1 MEDIRRVTLVTLIAP
16 IAWGSTYLVTQ
27 TLLPPDRP
35 LFAGLVRAL
44 PVGLLLLAWRRELPQ
59 GSWWWRAALLGVLN
73 IGAFFA
79 LIFLAAYHLPGGLAA
94 TMTAVSPIVVML
106 LAWWWADEHPRP
118 RALAGGLVGLAGVAL
133 LVRQAGFAADA
144 VGVLAALGAVATSAV
159 GFTLVR
165 RWTPP
170 TDLLTF
176 TSWQLVAGGLVLLP
190 AALLVEGAP
199 PAVDGAALLGFAY
212 LGIVGTGLAYVA
224 WFTGVRRLGAGPT
237 ALIGLVN
244 PVVGTLLGVAFAAE
258 AFGPRQLAGMT
269 MVLGGVLAGQPAA
282 VALLRRRR
290 RPAAEPTPTQAQ
302 TQAQAVAGSADGDG
316 DLVGELP
323 LGGVG
328 DPELVGAGAPGLDVG
343 GEGAVGDLRRHGEG
357 HPGAALAPLHLQD
370 RAVAARVAPGEVDL
384 LHR

>member
-1 MEDIRRVTLVTLIAP
+1 MSSVEDIRRITLVTLIAP
-16 IAWGSTYLVTQ
+16 VAWGSTYLVTQ
-27 TLLPPDRP
+27 TFLPPDRP

-44 PVGLLLLAWRRELPQ
+44 PVGLLLLAWRRELPS
-59 GSWWWRAALLGVLN
+59 GIWWWRAALLGVLN

-79 LIFLAAYHLPGGLAA
+79 LIFLAAFHLPGGLAA

-133 LVRQAGFAADA
+133 LVRQAGLAADA

-190 AALLVEGAP
+190 VALLVEGAP
-199 PAVDGAALLGFAY
+199 PAVDGPALLGFLY
-212 LGIVGTGLAYVA
+212 LGLVGTALAYVA
-224 WFTGVRRLGAGPT
+224 WFAGVRRLGAGPT

-244 PVVGTLLGVAFAAE
+244 PVVGTLLGVAFAGE
-258 AFGPRQLAGMT
+258 VFGWRQLLGMA

-282 VALLRRRR
+282 VALLRRRAR
-290 RPAAEPTPTQAQ
+290 RGSAASV
-302 TQAQAVAGSADGDG
+302 VARTGSADGDG
-316 DLVGELP
+316 DLVGDPP

-328 DPELVGAGAPGLDVG
+328 DPELVGAGATGLDVG
-343 GEGAVGDLRRHGEG
+343 REGAARHLGGDREG
-357 HPGAALAPLHLQD
+357 DPRAAVEPLHLQD
-370 RAVAARVAPGEVDL
+370 RAVAARVAAGEVDL

>member
-1 MEDIRRVTLVTLIAP
+1 MEDIRRVTLFTMIAP

-44 PVGLLLLAWRRELPQ
+44 PVGLLLLAWRRELPR
-59 GSWWWRAALLGVLN
+59 GSWWWRAGLLGVLN

-106 LAWWWADEHPRP
+106 LAWWWAAERPRP
-118 RALAGGLVGLAGVAL
+118 AGLLGGLVGLVGVAL
-133 LVRQAGFAADA
+133 LVREAGFAADP
-144 VGVLAALGAVATSAV
+144 VGVAAALGAVATSAV

-190 AALLVEGAP
+190 VALLVEGAP
-199 PAVDGAALLGFAY
+199 PEIDGRALVGFAY
-212 LGIVGTGLAYVA
+212 LGLVGTGLAYLA

-244 PVVGTLLGVAFAAE
+244 PVVGTLLGVAVAGE
-258 AFGPRQLAGMT
+258 AFGWSQLAGMA

-282 VALLRRRR
+282 TSMLRS
-290 RPAAEPTPTQAQ
+290 RPRWTRSGT
-302 TQAQAVAGSADGDG
+302 TSADGDR
-316 DLVGELP
+316 DAVGELA
-323 LGGVG
+323 LGGVC
-328 DPELVGAGAPGLDVG
+328 DAEPVGPRATGLDVG
-343 GEGAVGDLRRHGEG
+343 REAAAGDLGGHRERHPLTTVES
-357 HPGAALAPLHLQD
+357 LHLQD
-370 RAVAARVAPGEVDL
+370 RAVAAGVGAGEVDL
-384 LHR
+384 LHRRD

>member
-16 IAWGSTYLVTQ
+16 VAWGSTYLVTQ

-106 LAWWWADEHPRP
+106 LAWWWADEQPRP
-118 RALAGGLVGLAGVAL
+118 RALVGGLVGLAGVAV
-133 LVRQAGFAADA
+133 LVRQAGFAADT

-199 PAVDGAALLGFAY
+199 PPVDGAALLGFAY
-212 LGIVGTGLAYVA
+212 LGLVGTGLAYVA

-244 PVVGTLLGVAFAAE
+244 PVVGTLLGVAFVGE
-258 AFGPRQLAGMT
+258 VFGLRQLLGMI

-282 VALLRRRR
+282 VALFGRRRR
-290 RPAAEPTPTQAQ
+290 RGGEAGRSLGAAA
-302 TQAQAVAGSADGDG
+302 SADGDG
-316 DLVGELP
+316 DP
-323 LGGVG
+323 VG
-328 DPELVGAGAPGLDVG
+328 DLALGSVGDAELVGAGAPGLDVG
-343 GEGAVGDLRRHGEG
+343 REGAAGDLRRHGKG
-357 HPGAALAPLHLQD
+357 DPGAAVEPLHLQD
-370 RAVAARVAPGEVDL
+370 RTVAARVAAGEVDL

>member
-1 MEDIRRVTLVTLIAP
+1 MEDIRRVTLFTLIAP

-44 PVGLLLLAWRRELPQ
+44 PVGLLLLAWRRELPR

-94 TMTAVSPIVVML
+94 TMTAVSPVVVML
-106 LAWWWADEHPRP
+106 LAWWWAAETPRV
-118 RALAGGLVGLAGVAL
+118 AGLIGGLVGLVGVGL
-133 LVRQAGFAADA
+133 LVREAGFAADP
-144 VGVLAALGAVATSAV
+144 VGVAAALGAVATSAV

-199 PAVDGAALLGFAY
+199 PAIDGPALLGFTY
-212 LGIVGTGLAYVA
+212 LGVVGTGLAYLA

-244 PVVGTLLGVAFAAE
+244 PVVGTLLGVALAGE
-258 AFGPRQLAGMT
+258 AFGGSQLAGMA

-282 VALLRRRR
+282 LAVLRARRR
-290 RPAAEPTPTQAQ
+290 
-302 TQAQAVAGSADGDG
+302 SADGDG
-316 DLVGELP
+316 DRVGHLA

-328 DPELVGAGAPGLDVG
+328 DPELVGARTAGLDIGREAAVVDLG
-343 GEGAVGDLRRHGEG
+343 GHGEG
-357 HPGAALAPLHLQD
+357 HPLAPVAPLHLED
-370 RAVAARVAPGEVDL
+370 RAVAARIGAGEVDL
-384 LHR
+384 LHRCD